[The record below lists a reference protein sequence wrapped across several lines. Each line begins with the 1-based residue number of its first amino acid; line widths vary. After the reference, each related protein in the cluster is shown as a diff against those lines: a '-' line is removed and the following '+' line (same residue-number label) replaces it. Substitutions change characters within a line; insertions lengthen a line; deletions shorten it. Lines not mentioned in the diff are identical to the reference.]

1 MDITVIA
8 SGSSGNAYRISDGD
22 TALLLD
28 AGIPLQRIKQA
39 LNFRVRDL
47 AGCLITHAHGDHAK
61 AAGDLA
67 KAGVDV
73 YTSQGTIDACRLT
86 GHRMKPVKALQE
98 VMIGTFAVLP
108 FDVQHDAPEP
118 LGFLLTSRRTGE
130 KLLYF
135 TDTYYLKYRFTGLT
149 HIMGECNYSMDIV
162 EQSVRNGYIPP
173 ELVPRL
179 IKSHMSLEHFLD
191 LLKANDLHEVK
202 QIYLLHLSNNNS
214 DAERFREA
222 VQKLTGTEVYV
233 C

>member
-1 MDITVIA
+1 MNITVIA
-8 SGSSGNAYRISDGD
+8 SGSSGNAYRIDDGE
-22 TALLLD
+22 TSLLLD
-28 AGIPLQRIKQA
+28 AGIPLKLIKQA

-47 AGCLITHAHGDHAK
+47 GGCLITHAHGDHAK

-67 KAGVDV
+67 KAGVDI
-73 YTSQGTIDACRLT
+73 YTSRGTLDACRLT
-86 GHRMKPVKALQE
+86 GHRMKAVEALKE
-98 VMIGTFAVLP
+98 INIGTFAVLP

-118 LGFLLTSRRTGE
+118 LGFLMTSRSTGE

-149 HIMGECNYSMDIV
+149 HIMGECNYSMDII

-179 IKSHMSLEHFLD
+179 IKSHMSLDHFLD
-191 LLKANDLHEVK
+191 LLRANDLRKVK

-214 DAERFREA
+214 DAGRFKEA
-222 VQKLTGTEVYV
+222 VQRLTGTEVYV

>member
-28 AGIPLQRIKQA
+28 AGIPLQRIKPA

-61 AAGDLA
+61 AAGDIA

>member
-149 HIMGECNYSMDIV
+149 HIMGECNYSMDNV

>member
-118 LGFLLTSRRTGE
+118 LGFLLTSRRTGD

-179 IKSHMSLEHFLD
+179 VKSHMSLEHFLD

>member
-8 SGSSGNAYRISDGD
+8 SGSSGNTYRISDGD

-39 LNFRVRDL
+39 LNFRVRDI

-86 GHRMKPVKALQE
+86 GHRIKPVKALQE

>member
-1 MDITVIA
+1 MIA

-73 YTSQGTIDACRLT
+73 YTSQGTIDACKLT

>member
-98 VMIGTFAVLP
+98 VMIRTFAVLP

-191 LLKANDLHEVK
+191 ILKANDLHEVK

>member
-149 HIMGECNYSMDIV
+149 HIMGECNYSMYIV

>member
-47 AGCLITHAHGDHAK
+47 AGCLITHAHGDHTK

>member
-61 AAGDLA
+61 AAGDIA

-98 VMIGTFAVLP
+98 VMIETFAVLP

>member
-86 GHRMKPVKALQE
+86 GHHMKAMKALQE

-179 IKSHMSLEHFLD
+179 VKSHMSLEHFLD